1 MSDSQW
7 YPLNLYLI
15 KTVEAVVRETTLE
28 NN

>member
-15 KTVEAVVRETTLE
+15 TTMEAVVRETTLE